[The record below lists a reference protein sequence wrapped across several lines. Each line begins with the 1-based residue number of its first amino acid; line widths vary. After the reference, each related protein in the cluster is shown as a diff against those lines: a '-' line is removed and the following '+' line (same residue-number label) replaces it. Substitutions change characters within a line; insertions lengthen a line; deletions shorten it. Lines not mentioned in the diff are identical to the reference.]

1 LPINPTLLETVMV
14 LLNVLVL
21 FTVSVPVTVALPP
34 NVGLK
39 ADSFRVPFV
48 VPSTAMKSSEAVLEA
63 VVVRSLMRMSA
74 ILGEG
79 YEGIGGAIYQTISA

>member
-1 LPINPTLLETVMV
+1 MLLVV
-14 LLNVLVL
+14 SAPV
-21 FTVSVPVTVALPP
+21 TVSVPPTVALPP
-34 NVGLK
+34 KLGLK

-48 VPSTAMKSSEAVLEA
+48 VPSAAKKSSEAVLDA

-79 YEGIGGAIYQTISA
+79 YEGIGRAVHQPITG